1 MNAIEHGKVYSIFRN
16 IASFQ
21 FFTSV
26 IIPRIQRTIDYIV
39 TELDEREREEFFR
52 WVPSSIRFQNQ
63 IFNYRLKKIQE
74 KKEIQKEKDAIAKA
88 AWGIAQGTS
97 GKKNTR
103 NRVPFFYYLLFKM
116 MPMVVERYSMLIKM
130 RIYYFIN

>member
-1 MNAIEHGKVYSIFRN
+1 MLLNMVKST
-16 IASFQ
+16 ASFTILHH
-21 FFTSV
+21 FNSLHHAV

-103 NRVPFFYYLLFKM
+103 NRLPLLLTFQDDADGGREIFDADQDEDLLFH
-116 MPMVVERYSMLIKM
+116 
-130 RIYYFIN
+130 